1 MTRAGLV
8 WRLGYR
14 GLVRNSRYSSL
25 AFALITLAAFLMTM
39 VTISQVTRDPVAAS
53 PQEAVFPA
61 ASAAVEYRPG
71 LTWQQVDG
79 LEFLTTDGQRQ
90 WQIGEG
96 ANPFVPDNED
106 LPKVLGKTR
115 QEPLIFSSGSFLTI
129 SSEGDRAELAGLAA
143 NWQLLD
149 PLADTAVKGKNPV
162 KIDEISLSRKTAKQL
177 SVKVGEEVFGSKI
190 CSANTCLKD
199 RKYRV
204 VGMFSAPHSSWQQ
217 FRLAPSA
224 KNTFLKSP
232 ASLQNQ
238 ETVPTWSFAKLT
250 EQEKKYPYFIYSIQ
264 VLADTEISPEERSKL
279 NAAHLRVI
287 NADDQPYWD
296 FEAISFAQRIL
307 LFLPAVGVYLLG
319 LFLLNLPAMTRLILR
334 QRESFWVLQRVGA
347 PPHLLSQ
354 VLAAQAIL
362 LGIGGS
368 LAGVIVGYALQQI
381 IISPDT
387 GAPHIVLFFLALAA
401 ALGVLCCV
409 LAMFRALKNTRRNQP
424 PAKTN

>member
-14 GLVRNSRYSSL
+14 GLVRNSRYSTL
-25 AFALITLAAFLMTM
+25 AFALIMLAAWQMTV

-96 ANPFVPDNED
+96 ENPFVPDNED

-162 KIDEISLSRKTAKQL
+162 KIDEISLSRKTAK
-177 SVKVGEEVFGSKI
+177 
-190 CSANTCLKD
+190 
-199 RKYRV
+199 
-204 VGMFSAPHSSWQQ
+204 
-217 FRLAPSA
+217 
-224 KNTFLKSP
+224 
-232 ASLQNQ
+232 
-238 ETVPTWSFAKLT
+238 
-250 EQEKKYPYFIYSIQ
+250 
-264 VLADTEISPEERSKL
+264 
-279 NAAHLRVI
+279 
-287 NADDQPYWD
+287 
-296 FEAISFAQRIL
+296 
-307 LFLPAVGVYLLG
+307 
-319 LFLLNLPAMTRLILR
+319 
-334 QRESFWVLQRVGA
+334 
-347 PPHLLSQ
+347 
-354 VLAAQAIL
+354 
-362 LGIGGS
+362 
-368 LAGVIVGYALQQI
+368 
-381 IISPDT
+381 
-387 GAPHIVLFFLALAA
+387 
-401 ALGVLCCV
+401 
-409 LAMFRALKNTRRNQP
+409 
-424 PAKTN
+424 